1 MLTVKKIQEKVSS
14 VPKSYSSEKLLNEL
28 MLLYKIEKGLKDVAR
43 GKEKDWDL
51 FKKEMRGWSKSK

>member
-1 MLTVKKIQEKVSS
+1 MLTVKKIQEKVTS

-28 MLLYKIEKGLKDVAR
+28 MLLYKIEKGLKDVAQ